1 MWEDE
6 NECHNFFFGNAHKN
20 SELAFILVD
29 KRKADK
35 KEIKYLW
42 LSLVCFFSLL
52 LLGLNIFNY
61 VFTLNRVSLFLREAT
76 QTGGREGG
84 KIFWLSSK
92 WICVCGELSILLVLV
107 FGWVEKKKNWTTNSL
122 CCSPNRFLSFSSV
135 RESGWRFNLVY
146 CTKAD
151 ESLMRITYR

>member
-1 MWEDE
+1 M
-6 NECHNFFFGNAHKN
+6 
-20 SELAFILVD
+20 D

-76 QTGGREGG
+76 QTGEGKFSG
-84 KIFWLSSK
+84 FRRNEYVCAVSFQYSSF
-92 WICVCGELSILLVLV
+92 LFS
-107 FGWVEKKKNWTTNSL
+107 VEWKKNKIEPLIPCAVHQTDSY
-122 CCSPNRFLSFSSV
+122 LS
-135 RESGWRFNLVY
+135 RRY
-146 CTKAD
+146 AKAD
-151 ESLMRITYR
+151 GDLIWFIVRRLMKVWCALHIVSDLMPMMCEFHQIFMSHRQERK